1 MQQQADPKASRR
13 PEETSPVDFQQE
25 LLLVSNM
32 SEPDRTELLQG
43 TLDLLVLKTLA
54 TLGAQHGFG
63 IARRIEQVSGG
74 SVLLNQGTIYPALV
88 RLEEQGWISSEWG
101 TSENNRRARF
111 YAITASGR
119 KQLKEEV
126 ANWQRVTALVDA
138 VLAAE
143 T

>member
-1 MQQQADPKASRR
+1 
-13 PEETSPVDFQQE
+13 
-25 LLLVSNM
+25 M
-32 SEPDRTELLQG
+32 SEADRTELLQG

-54 TLGAQHGFG
+54 TLGSLHGFG

-111 YAITASGR
+111 YAITAAGR

-138 VLAAE
+138 VLSAE